1 MFLEKEKTYLAEDH
15 RDTSQIMIQHAIVL
29 RMQGK
34 RDEML
39 RLREHMLKATKRI
52 CGDTDPDTIAATSE
66 LADASHVMGGM
77 TKRLN

>member
-1 MFLEKEKTYLAEDH
+1 MFLEKEKMYLAEDH

-39 RLREHMLKATKRI
+39 R
-52 CGDTDPDTIAATSE
+52 
-66 LADASHVMGGM
+66 
-77 TKRLN
+77 